1 MNQKIAL
8 QILSDLPPEA
18 QKQALDFI
26 AFLRTQYVP
35 PRRQKTH
42 KPNKLA
48 KEPFVGMWR
57 NRADMKDSNAWVRN
71 LREREWGKH
80 RA

>member
-8 QILSDLPPEA
+8 QILADLPPEA
-18 QKQALDFI
+18 QRQVLDFI
-26 AFLRTQYVP
+26 AFLRTQYMP
-35 PRRQKTH
+35 PRRRKTR
-42 KPNKLA
+42 KPSKLA

-57 NRADMKDSNAWVRN
+57 NRTDMKDSSAWVRN
-71 LREREWGKH
+71 SRQHEWGKH

>member
-1 MNQKIAL
+1 MNQKLTL

-26 AFLRTQYVP
+26 AFLRTQYTP
-35 PRRQKTH
+35 PRKQKTR

-48 KEPFVGMWR
+48 KESFVGMWR
-57 NRADMKDSNAWVRN
+57 NREDMKDSTAWVKKLRN
-71 LREREWGKH
+71 RRH
-80 RA
+80 SHIA

>member
-1 MNQKIAL
+1 MNQKLTL

-26 AFLRTQYVP
+26 AFLRIQYMP
-35 PRRQKTH
+35 PRKRKTR

-48 KEPFVGMWR
+48 KESFVGMWR
-57 NRADMKDSNAWVRN
+57 NREDMKDSSAWVKN
-71 LREREWGKH
+71 LRS
-80 RA
+80 